1 VLPAIVHTDY
11 YHTANIVLNLISNKP
26 FTIKYGTPLAQLV
39 PFKRDSDF
47 EEIIFQDESQFKY
60 LESTGF
66 GFGHIFPPN
75 GTSGPYRREKIRVD
89 EELSKEQSLVDKILR
104 RK

>member
-1 VLPAIVHTDY
+1 
-11 YHTANIVLNLISNKP
+11 LNLISDKS

-39 PFKRDSDF
+39 PFRRDADF

-66 GFGHIFPPN
+66 GFGHIFPTN
-75 GTSGPYRREKIRVD
+75 GTSGPYRRERIRVD
-89 EELSKEQSLVDKILR
+89 EELANQKQSLVDKILR
-104 RK
+104 RQ